1 MLCFSMPP
9 AATQP
14 EAIAPPK
21 TFADILGQDRALDAL
36 RASMASGRVHHAWV
50 FSGPMGVGKCT
61 AAVAFA
67 AMLLDPTLAPN
78 LGGEL
83 DVDPS
88 GPVRAMINAGTHPDL
103 HVITKE
109 LAVYSE
115 DRTVRNSKQ
124 ITIPKDV
131 IDTHLLGPIA
141 RAATVRSASALAQ
154 KVFIVDE
161 AELMDRSKSNATTQN
176 AILKTLEEPPA
187 GSVIILVTANEDR
200 LLPTIRSRCQRV
212 SFRPLDER
220 AMAAWFKRSA
230 EDVGRTLD
238 ASERQWVER
247 FAAGSPGRALLAA
260 RTGLYQWATALEPL
274 LRESDQGKFPLA
286 LGGTMA
292 KLVGGWAEQWVA
304 DHKNASKEAANH
316 AAVRHLATLLSDR
329 YRTRLRDAMGKGDH
343 ATGERCARSID
354 RIVDAERHV
363 ATNVNMGLALE
374 ALAADLS
381 I

>member
-1 MLCFSMPP
+1 MPP
-9 AATQP
+9 VTQEIAA
-14 EAIAPPK
+14 AAPPK
-21 TFADILGQDRALDAL
+21 TFADLLGQDKALDVL

-88 GPVRAMINAGTHPDL
+88 GPVRGMVNAGTHPDL

-115 DRTVRNSKQ
+115 ERSVRNAKQ

-212 SFRPLDER
+212 SFRPLDEK
-220 AMAAWFKRSA
+220 AMSAWFKRA
-230 EDVGRTLD
+230 AGELGRTLD
-238 ASERQWVER
+238 AGERQWIER
-247 FAAGSPGRALLAA
+247 FAAGSPGKALLAV
-260 RTGLYQWATALEPL
+260 RTGLYAWSSALEPL
-274 LRESDQGKFPLA
+274 LREADAGKFPLA

-329 YRTRLRDAMGKGDH
+329 YRVRMRESMAKGDA

-363 ATNVNMGLALE
+363 ATNVNMAMALE

-381 I
+381 V